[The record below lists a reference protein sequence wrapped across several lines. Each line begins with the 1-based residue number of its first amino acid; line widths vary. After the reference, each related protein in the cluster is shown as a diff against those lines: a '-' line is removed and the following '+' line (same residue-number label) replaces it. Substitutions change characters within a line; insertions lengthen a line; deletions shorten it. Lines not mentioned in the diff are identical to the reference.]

1 MSLQH
6 YKSLMACYKR
16 HITQKILVTKAIKI
30 LKIRHN
36 NILKASTKGNKG
48 GKPESTGQIQS
59 LVFIL
64 FSNLHTVE

>member
-48 GKPESTGQIQS
+48 GKA
-59 LVFIL
+59 
-64 FSNLHTVE
+64 